1 MKKAKMPKTA
11 KQNTDYIIAPKTRR
25 SRFQSNNSAA
35 LVHGGFS
42 SKIAKEL
49 LSSILDNDLG
59 FELGVLKGQL
69 SNITLLG
76 QELITRLITEG
87 EDSVALSVVL
97 SCADRTAKLV
107 PQIHKVLDSSFA
119 QTESTQVIKSRN
131 RWLNKLYKGKCSA
144 SDVAYQFEVHQLG
157 ELPDYVQQMLSIE
170 LSAQQTNTDHE
181 NLSREQIFEKLE
193 DYKVTIAS
201 EEEQIKLRQLAVSK
215 EKQRINQQLF
225 SYSESSEDEN

>member
-1 MKKAKMPKTA
+1 MKKTKKT
-11 KQNTDYIIAPKTRR
+11 KQNTGYIIDPKTRR
-25 SRFQSNNSAA
+25 SQFQSNNRAA

-42 SKIAKEL
+42 NKIPEEL
-49 LSSILDNDLG
+49 LGSILDNDLG

-76 QELITRLITEG
+76 QEVITRLITEG

-107 PQIHKVLDSSFA
+107 PQIQKVLDSSLA
-119 QTESTQVIKSRN
+119 KTGSVQLINSRN

-157 ELPDYVQQMLSIE
+157 ELPDYVQRMLSIE
-170 LSAQQTNTDHE
+170 LSAQQTDTDHE

-193 DYKVTIAS
+193 DYKVTIAA
-201 EEEQIKLRQLAVSK
+201 EEEQIKLRQQAVSK
-215 EKQRINQQLF
+215 EKQRINQHLF
-225 SYSESSEDEN
+225 NNSEPSEDNN

>member
-1 MKKAKMPKTA
+1 MKKAKTIKTA

-25 SRFQSNNSAA
+25 SQFQSNNSAA

-42 SKIAKEL
+42 NKIPKEL

-69 SNITLLG
+69 SNITQLG
-76 QELITRLITEG
+76 QEVITRLITEG

-119 QTESTQVIKSRN
+119 QTESTQIIKSRN
-131 RWLNKLYKGKCSA
+131 RWLNKLYKGNCSA

-157 ELPDYVQQMLSIE
+157 ELPKYVQQMLSNE
-170 LSAQQTNTDHE
+170 LSAQQTDTDHD
-181 NLSREQIFEKLE
+181 NLSREQVLEKLQ
-193 DYKVTIAS
+193 DYKTTIAA
-201 EEEQIKLRQLAVSK
+201 EEEQIKLRQQAVSK